1 MTMVIWGHSLSRHL
15 SFLTRKR
22 GRCSTNVQD
31 GFRRQGQCL
40 TRSRPD
46 RPLSPPWTAAWG
58 GFRWG
63 QRRSHM
69 ALPWAPPLQ
78 AASLTWSQLDLQCS
92 PDEGHQR
99 GCEVDGHVVIGD
111 GHVHTNQ
118 ALGIRGQ
125 IRPGLPGFPG
135 PGGVRW
141 IGVLPAF
148 TLSLDP
154 DPHLS

>member
-1 MTMVIWGHSLSRHL
+1 MSDKEPSGQAPFPALRSCLGGSWWG
-15 SFLTRKR
+15 R
-22 GRCSTNVQD
+22 GGAGAQ
-31 GFRRQGQCL
+31 
-40 TRSRPD
+40 
-46 RPLSPPWTAAWG
+46 
-58 GFRWG
+58 
-63 QRRSHM
+63 SHGP
-69 ALPWAPPLQ
+69 ALGPPLQ

-135 PGGVRW
+135 PGDVGW
-141 IGVLPAF
+141 MGVLPAF

-154 DPHLS
+154 YPHLS

>member
-1 MTMVIWGHSLSRHL
+1 MSDKEPPRQAPFPALDSCLGWLSV
-15 SFLTRKR
+15 
-22 GRCSTNVQD
+22 G
-31 GFRRQGQCL
+31 
-40 TRSRPD
+40 
-46 RPLSPPWTAAWG
+46 AAA
-58 GFRWG
+58 
-63 QRRSHM
+63 QSHGP
-69 ALPWAPPLQ
+69 ALGPPLQ

-92 PDEGHQR
+92 PDKGHQR